1 MWCSLFA
8 STYIHIT
15 SPTPKMCEQQIERSA
30 RQLGFCPALLDL
42 VLEQSPIFKR
52 ICQGCIISR
61 RRVFRGKRAPDFQLF
76 QPVSRR
82 AVLTVTNNNNTI
94 QR

>member
-1 MWCSLFA
+1 MTNQRNLFSDQRGNA
-8 STYIHIT
+8 
-15 SPTPKMCEQQIERSA
+15 EQHSMPWG
-30 RQLGFCPALLDL
+30 L
-42 VLEQSPIFKR
+42 SK

-76 QPVSRR
+76 QPVSQR
-82 AVLTVTNNNNTI
+82 AVTVTNFKRKKRNYTI